1 MIQLRPTT
9 PPAKM
14 TEEDFQNL
22 QASIGQYLTLSF
34 KCSKEYINKHEAA
47 MEASKALKTERCR
60 VIAAEELQRTAS
72 DRIQTLKQEEE
83 LLHSLQQ
90 SLMGLRS
97 GGMFLDWSVDAELD
111 CKGSLTKIYRQRDI
125 ATLAKQAADLEFQ
138 DAQEAAQKAHK
149 KLCKIV
155 EGCGNLGAQMERLK
169 QDIALY
175 QACKEEAISQLQRRV
190 APEVQLEHHAGW
202 PVKEECSSPVDDF
215 SD

>member
-1 MIQLRPTT
+1 MIQLRSTT

-14 TEEDFQNL
+14 TEDFQSL
-22 QASIGQYLTLSF
+22 QASIGQYLALSF
-34 KCSKEYINKHEAA
+34 KYSKERINKHEVA
-47 MEASKALKTERCR
+47 MEALKALKTERCR
-60 VIAAEELQRTAS
+60 IIAAEELQRTAS

-90 SLMGLRS
+90 NLMGLRS

-111 CKGSLTKIYRQRDI
+111 CKGSLAKIYRQRDI

-138 DAQEAAQKAHK
+138 DAQEAAQKAHE

-155 EGCGNLGAQMERLK
+155 EECGDLGAQMERLK

-190 APEVQLEHHAGW
+190 SPEVQLEYHAGW
-202 PVKEECSSPVDDF
+202 PVKEECSLPVDDF
-215 SD
+215 FD